1 MKSRK
6 SSNEDFDKFSGTA
19 KFVATPDLIEAV
31 NASIAL
37 EIPLFIKG
45 EPGTGKTVLAGHI
58 ADSLGKKL
66 LTWNIKSYSKARDGL
81 YVYDTVTRLHDS
93 RFEDKDVSDIK
104 QYIDYGP
111 LGRAFMADEQ
121 VVVLIDEID
130 KADIEFGNDL
140 LNELD
145 MMYFDVMETGDR
157 VEAIYRPIILITSNS
172 EKEMPDAFLRRCAFH
187 YINFPEPDIMDDIVR
202 AHYPDVDKGLLNAV
216 IDKFYQLRQLKDLQ
230 KKPATSE
237 LLNWLVAL
245 QKGGISIKALAK
257 DFPFIGLL
265 LKKEKDLNNYRRN
278 YNLYGGG
285 GR

>member
-1 MKSRK
+1 MKSPKNTR
-6 SSNEDFDKFSGTA
+6 EEFDKFSGTA

-58 ADSLGKKL
+58 AEALGKPL
-66 LTWNIKSYSKARDGL
+66 IIWNIKSYTKARDGL

-93 RFEDKDVSDIK
+93 RFEDKDVSDIS

-111 LGRAFMADEQ
+111 LGKAFMAEEQ
-121 VVVLIDEID
+121 VVLLIDEID

-145 MMYFDVMETGDR
+145 MMYFDVVETGER
-157 VEAIYRPIILITSNS
+157 IEAVHRPIILITSNS

-187 YINFPEPDIMDDIVR
+187 YINFPEPETMVDIVH
-202 AHYPDVDKGLLNAV
+202 AHYPDVDKGLLDAV
-216 IDKFYQLRQLKDLQ
+216 IDKFYRLRDLKDLQ

-245 QKGGISIKALAK
+245 QKGGISISSLAK

-265 LKKEKDLNNYRRN
+265 LKKEKDLINYRRN